1 MYVDAATLELGEGV
15 HSTTAQLG
23 LEDYGNDITYTVYSG
38 GNIDR
43 GRQLFG
49 QYPTANV
56 IDRSVVMLDFG
67 DKLAD
72 INQMWIHV
80 RCLDLLDFD
89 PVVVGVVAAVIAVLI
104 AAILLYRFRYRIF
117 IKKYRPRKG
126 YARVDMI

>member
-1 MYVDAATLELGEGV
+1 
-15 HSTTAQLG
+15 
-23 LEDYGNDITYTVYSG
+23 
-38 GNIDR
+38 
-43 GRQLFG
+43 
-49 QYPTANV
+49 
-56 IDRSVVMLDFG
+56 MLDFG

-117 IKKYRPRKG
+117 IKKYRPKKG

>member
-1 MYVDAATLELGEGV
+1 M
-15 HSTTAQLG
+15 G